1 MVLRIKLTV
10 FRTADFALCLVLA
23 GRFPAGVLS
32 QLLAAIITL
41 VVFVIVCTL
50 ADYIIADITFMVFVC
65 IDAIL
70 RLRACRASVNG
81 AGAGMGAVSVGRPSA
96 PVVVQHIAGEEGCL
110 IRRTLGA
117 QTADCAGLV
126 VDRLF
131 RAGGGGFQV
140 LCIHGLRREVV
151 GQLFAILSLAYL
163 ADGFCGAGRR
173 AAGAVI
179 SLGVRGI
186 ALAGA
191 GVRAVFVGRPS
202 APVVVQRIAGEEG
215 CLIRRTLGAQTADC
229 AGLVV
234 DRLFR
239 AGRAGFQILLLSLLG
254 REAVCRRLA
263 VSTAA
268 GRADSSFRA
277 GRRAAGAVA
286 AFGVRRVALAD
297 AAVCAVAVGRPHAPV
312 MAERLAQREGVRPLR
327 GAGGAGLIIQS
338 RACAGGGGFQPVLV
352 HLIDEMVRA
361 KLAVGVLADLA
372 ERRGKAVGRA
382 ALMRAAIHL
391 QMAAGVESPMA
402 VGIGLPRA
410 RIFGVPVRILVPACK
425 GRLVGCPLGGQ
436 HTDLAGLV
444 IECGRE
450 AVCFLVQKRR
460 DRELSREVVLGHFDA
475 AGVAEMVAVRVGVV
489 EPLSLSAADGAGLP
503 VTVLVCA
510 PVAVGAA
517 VRFNMA
523 GIVGADALVRALPVG
538 RPRAPVMAERL
549 SGREGRL
556 VGGSLGAGTAD
567 GAGLVIHRLFGTGC
581 SGFQILLLGGFC
593 REAVCFQR
601 AIGLAAVIA
610 DGLLRAGRRAAEMLA
625 DDDILGNAEA
635 VALRRRGRGDKAE
648 AVFFLNIGIG
658 WDRSRADAVDRG
670 DGFAVAS
677 VFKLIAVDGIR
688 AALRQVEREFK
699 VLRAADGIRRGD
711 GQGGEV
717 LLFDP
722 IAAEF
727 ALSPILAVSCLP
739 FVGMGRMDG
748 HGERRGIARLVRG
761 DDGLRGSRVGE
772 GDLILF
778 VGGHGRAV
786 DRHGVQIQVGHGEG
800 LVALAAENVAILR
813 AGDRRGGLVDD
824 DFLRAYNAVASKELR
839 PQLCIDHIGLSL
851 LQIQRCRIEGA
862 GIRIVIVPAAEK
874 DIRS

>member
-1 MVLRIKLTV
+1 M
-10 FRTADFALCLVLA
+10 
-23 GRFPAGVLS
+23 
-32 QLLAAIITL
+32 
-41 VVFVIVCTL
+41 
-50 ADYIIADITFMVFVC
+50 
-65 IDAIL
+65 
-70 RLRACRASVNG
+70 
-81 AGAGMGAVSVGRPSA
+81 
-96 PVVVQHIAGEEGCL
+96 
-110 IRRTLGA
+110 
-117 QTADCAGLV
+117 
-126 VDRLF
+126 
-131 RAGGGGFQV
+131 
-140 LCIHGLRREVV
+140 

-268 GRADSSFRA
+268 GRADGSFRA

-338 RACAGGGGFQPVLV
+338 RACAGRGGFQPVLV
-352 HLIDEMVRA
+352 HLIDEMVRP

-372 ERRGKAVGRA
+372 ERRSKAVGRA

-425 GRLVGCPLGGQ
+425 GRLAVRALGGQ
-436 HTDLAGLV
+436 HADLAGLV
-444 IECGRE
+444 VERGRN
-450 AVCFLVQKRR
+450 AVCLLVQKRR

-475 AGVAEMVAVRVGVV
+475 AGVAEVVAVRIGVV
-489 EPLSLSAADGAGLP
+489 EPLSLSAADGAGFP
-503 VTVLVCA
+503 VTVLVRV
-510 PVAVGAA
+510 PVAVGA
-517 VRFNMA
+517 VGRFDMA
-523 GIVGADALVRALPVG
+523 GITGADALVRAVAVG
-538 RPRAPVMAERL
+538 CPRAPVMAEHVA
-549 SGREGRL
+549 GHKGRL

-567 GAGLVIHRLFGTGC
+567 GAGFVVDCLFGAGRG
-581 SGFQILLLGGFC
+581 GFQILLLGGFC
-593 REAVCFQR
+593 REAVRRQC
-601 AIGLAAVIA
+601 AVGLTAVVA
-610 DGLLRAGRRAAEMLA
+610 DGLLRAGRRAAGVLA
-625 DDDILGNAEA
+625 EGDILGNAEP
-635 VALRRRGRGDKAE
+635 VALRRRDRGDKAE
-648 AVFFLNIGIG
+648 AVFLCHVGIG
-658 WDRSRADAVDRG
+658 RDRSRADAVDRG
-670 DGFAVAS
+670 DGCAVAS
-677 VFKLIAVDGIR
+677 VFKLIAVGGIR
-688 AALRQVEREFK
+688 TALRQVEREFE
-699 VLRAADGIRRGD
+699 VLRAADGIRAGD
-711 GQGGEV
+711 GQGGNIR
-717 LLFDP
+717 LFDLV
-722 IAAEF
+722 AAEF
-727 ALSPILAVSCLP
+727 AFAPILAVSCLP

-772 GDLILF
+772 GDLTLF

-786 DRHGVQIQVGHGEG
+786 DRHGVQIPIGHGEG
-800 LVALAAENVAILR
+800 LVALAAENVAVLR
-813 AGDRRGGLVDD
+813 TGDRRCGFVDD

>member
-1 MVLRIKLTV
+1 MPFPLIKYRYTCQNTAADKQQSNPQHEVACIAGLGRFGIVFQLRRYGVGFFDFLCTVLVAEILATAFAVPVLYIALGSLSRRHCREVFQIRVVVCIQLSVAFATELT
-10 FRTADFALCLVLA
+10 LCLILA
-23 GRFPAGVLS
+23 GGFPAGVLS

-50 ADYIIADITFMVFVC
+50 ADYIIADITFVVFVC

-81 AGAGMGAVSVGRPSA
+81 AGAGMGAVFVGRPSA
-96 PVVVQHIAGEEGCL
+96 PVVVQHIAGEEGRL
-110 IRRTLGA
+110 IRRALGA

-173 AAGAVI
+173 AAVAIFGFR
-179 SLGVRGI
+179 VRCI
-186 ALAGA
+186 VSADAL
-191 GVRAVFVGRPS
+191 VRAVSVGCP
-202 APVVVQRIAGEEG
+202 
-215 CLIRRTLGAQTADC
+215 
-229 AGLVV
+229 
-234 DRLFR
+234 R
-239 AGRAGFQILLLSLLG
+239 AI
-254 REAVCRRLA
+254 
-263 VSTAA
+263 
-268 GRADSSFRA
+268 
-277 GRRAAGAVA
+277 
-286 AFGVRRVALAD
+286 
-297 AAVCAVAVGRPHAPV
+297 V
-312 MAERLAQREGVRPLR
+312 MAERLAIGKGFRALR
-327 GAGGAGLIIQS
+327 AAGGAGLIIYR
-338 RACAGGGGFQPVLV
+338 RACAGGGGFQPVFV

-361 KLAVGVLADLA
+361 KLAVRVLADLA
-372 ERRGKAVGRA
+372 ESRDKAVGRA

-391 QMAAGVESPMA
+391 QLAVGVESPVA
-402 VGIGLPRA
+402 VGIGLPSA
-410 RIFGVPVRILVPACK
+410 WIFGVTVRILVPACK
-425 GRLVGCPLGGQ
+425 GRFAGRSLGGQ
-436 HTDLAGLV
+436 HTDLAGFV
-444 IECGRE
+444 IERGRE
-450 AVCFLVQKRR
+450 AVCFLVQKCR
-460 DRELSREVVLGHFDA
+460 DCSFSREVVLGHFDA

-489 EPLSLSAADGAGLP
+489 DPLSLSAADGAGLP

-517 VRFNMA
+517 GRFNMA

-538 RPRAPVMAERL
+538 RPSAPVVIQRIA
-549 SGREGRL
+549 GFKGRL
-556 VGGSLGAGTAD
+556 VRRPLGAGTAD
-567 GAGLVIHRLFGTGC
+567 GAGFVIHRLFGAGRG
-581 SGFQILLLGGFC
+581 GFQILLLGGFC
-593 REAVCFQR
+593 REAMRLQCAV
-601 AIGLAAVIA
+601 GLTAVVA

-688 AALRQVEREFK
+688 AALRQVERELE

-772 GDLILF
+772 GDLTLF